1 VQKFWE
7 LMEKSVIV
15 QATVTAALVGT
26 ACYLW
31 ATGQPVPTLL
41 AGTLGTVLGFWFGTK
56 VQQWVND
63 KARRER

>member
-7 LMEKSVIV
+7 LMEKSVLV

-41 AGTLGTVLGFWFGTK
+41 AGTLGTALGFWFGTK
-56 VQQWVND
+56 SQQWINH
-63 KARRER
+63 KTRG

>member
-1 VQKFWE
+1 
-7 LMEKSVIV
+7 MEKSVIV